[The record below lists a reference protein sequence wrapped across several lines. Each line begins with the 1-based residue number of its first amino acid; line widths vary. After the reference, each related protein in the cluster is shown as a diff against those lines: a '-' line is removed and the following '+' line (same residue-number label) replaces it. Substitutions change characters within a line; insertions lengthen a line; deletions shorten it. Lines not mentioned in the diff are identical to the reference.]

1 MEFALMLLH
10 QVQSSVL
17 VEPISFG
24 NQKRL
29 AARTLDSV
37 PLGRIGTPEE
47 IADLA
52 TFMMSNKASYM
63 NGECVTLD
71 GGQWLNQYPF

>member
-1 MEFALMLLH
+1 A
-10 QVQSSVL
+10 
-17 VEPISFG
+17 
-24 NQKRL
+24 

-37 PLGRIGTPEE
+37 PLGRTGTPEE

-71 GGQWLNQYPF
+71 GGQWLNQFPF